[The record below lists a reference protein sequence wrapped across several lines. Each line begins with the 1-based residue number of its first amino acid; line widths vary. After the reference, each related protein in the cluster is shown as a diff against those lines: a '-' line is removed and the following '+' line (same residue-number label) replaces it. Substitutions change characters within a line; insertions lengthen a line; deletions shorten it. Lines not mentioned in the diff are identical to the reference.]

1 MTKAHSYDCGYFHG
15 ISTSYMSQ
23 EPQKPRWPESE
34 VKTIPKRM
42 PNEMGSGEAARESEA
57 KRGSFGERLQRERE
71 LRAISL
77 DEIAKSTKIGT
88 RLLQALEAEE
98 FDKLPGGIFNKGFV
112 RAYAKYLG
120 LDEEQAVT
128 DFMAAESEKERE
140 RRSPIAS
147 EENRNA
153 SNPKLFA
160 IQGGSRADNVYNMRA
175 SAEVVEQD
183 PPQANGFLMAAVIL
197 VFVLGIGGF
206 GWKYYN
212 AHSDAK
218 AETSTDQTR
227 QTAPALR
234 TPQPAPVQT
243 QPSPTAATDTA
254 MATST
259 TPAQVSDAT
268 INAAKP
274 ATNPSAAAKKP
285 DDIITKS
292 SDASLTAKSITPAD
306 TTTKAATIP
315 GAFTLDLRADEQSWV
330 QISSEG
336 KVLWTGMVNKD
347 ATKTFRASKELIVK
361 LGNAP
366 GVELSYN
373 GKPLPRF
380 SQDAKTRTL
389 TFTTQ
394 GLTPQ

>member
-1 MTKAHSYDCGYFHG
+1 
-15 ISTSYMSQ
+15 MSQ
-23 EPQKPRWPESE
+23 EPQKPRWPEAE
-34 VKTIPKRM
+34 IKTIPKRL
-42 PNEMGSGEAARESEA
+42 PNESGSGEAARDADSSS

-128 DFMAAESEKERE
+128 DYIAAENEKERA
-140 RRSPIAS
+140 RRSPSSA
-147 EENRNA
+147 EERNI

-160 IQGGSRADNVYNMRA
+160 IEGGARPDNVYNIRA
-175 SAEVVEQD
+175 SAEVAGQD
-183 PPQANGFLMAAVIL
+183 PPQGNGFLMAAVIL

-206 GWKYYN
+206 GWKYYRT
-212 AHSDAK
+212 HSDAK
-218 AETSTDQTR
+218 AATPVSEKPAQSTPTVQ
-227 QTAPALR
+227 
-234 TPQPAPVQT
+234 TPQPSPIQT
-243 QPSPTAATDTA
+243 QPTSTVATDSVTPA
-254 MATST
+254 ST
-259 TPAQVSDAT
+259 NPAQVSDAT
-268 INAAKP
+268 TTPAKSS
-274 ATNPSAAAKKP
+274 TDPSAAAAKRLDSVTPKP
-285 DDIITKS
+285 NDAS
-292 SDASLTAKSITPAD
+292 SDAKLTAPTEAVQS
-306 TTTKAATIP
+306 

-336 KVLWTGMVNKD
+336 KVLWSGMVNKD
-347 ATKTFRASKELIVK
+347 ATKSFHATKEMIVK

-366 GVELSYN
+366 AVELSYN

-380 SQDAKTRTL
+380 SQDSRTRTL
-389 TFTTQ
+389 TFTSQ
-394 GLTPQ
+394 GLSPQ

>member
-1 MTKAHSYDCGYFHG
+1 
-15 ISTSYMSQ
+15 MSQ
-23 EPQKPRWPESE
+23 EPQTPRWPEAE
-34 VKTIPKRM
+34 IKTIPKRL
-42 PNEMGSGEAARESEA
+42 PSESASADAAA
-57 KRGSFGERLQRERE
+57 DAGKRIGSFGERLQRERE

-128 DFMAAESEKERE
+128 DYMAAESEKERG
-140 RRSPIAS
+140 RRSPAAPD
-147 EENRNA
+147 ENRNV

-160 IQGGSRADNVYNMRA
+160 IQGGSRPDNVYNIRA

-183 PPQANGFLMAAVIL
+183 PPQGNGFLMAAVIL

-206 GWKYYN
+206 GWKYYS
-212 AHSDAK
+212 AHSNGK
-218 AETSTDQTR
+218 AAAITPEKPAQV
-227 QTAPALR
+227 APA
-234 TPQPAPVQT
+234 AAASASAQT
-243 QPSPTAATDTA
+243 QPAATIPADSATPASAATTQAPETTAATKSPSTETDA
-254 MATST
+254 ATKKVDV
-259 TPAQVSDAT
+259 AAT
-268 INAAKP
+268 KP
-274 ATNPSAAAKKP
+274 ADAAPEIKSA
-285 DDIITKS
+285 S
-292 SDASLTAKSITPAD
+292 SGDSAN
-306 TTTKAATIP
+306 KAAIP

-336 KVLWTGMVNKD
+336 KVLWSGMVNKD
-347 ATKTFRASKELIVK
+347 ASKTFHATKELIVK

-389 TFTTQ
+389 TFTSQ